1 MTLVLDGHSRLQYS
15 ILTVLVMY
23 FFNVIESI
31 FGTVEI
37 FLNKNFV
44 NVKKNRFGSFLKMCN
59 YWNVPLILD

>member
-1 MTLVLDGHSRLQYS
+1 MMLVLDGHSQLQYS

-44 NVKKNRFGSFLKMCN
+44 NVKKTDLVHF
-59 YWNVPLILD
+59 

>member
-44 NVKKNRFGSFLKMCN
+44 NVKKNDLVHF
-59 YWNVPLILD
+59 

>member
-44 NVKKNRFGSFLKMCN
+44 NVKKNDLVNFLKCAITGMF
-59 YWNVPLILD
+59 L